1 MYEIFKSDRQTYF
14 MIANQISGN
23 GLGAPGGGDQ
33 VSPEIDQQYQIEF
46 DRLEADFKRNKIDN
60 YKNNGLLL
68 NQSSEIET
76 HDQIFRRK
84 LLK

>member
-1 MYEIFKSDRQTYF
+1 MIIEFIFLLEDPENCNYFPTCEENNQMYEIFKSDRQTYF

-46 DRLEADFKRNKIDN
+46 DRLEADFKRNKID
-60 YKNNGLLL
+60 
-68 NQSSEIET
+68 S
-76 HDQIFRRK
+76 
-84 LLK
+84 